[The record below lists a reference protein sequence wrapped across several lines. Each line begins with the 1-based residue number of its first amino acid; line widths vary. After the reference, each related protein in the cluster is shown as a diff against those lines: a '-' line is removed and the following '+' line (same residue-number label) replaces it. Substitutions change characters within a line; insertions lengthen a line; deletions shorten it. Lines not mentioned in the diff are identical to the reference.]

1 MFAQYNGYCYG
12 YISNRRNKEIIT
24 RQEYKVDSSFTK
36 DGNLYVKN
44 VQEADLS
51 DIYNVAIL
59 VSYDTNIPNTPKEWR
74 LICSKSTVSD
84 EGVLLIFAEGVLPE
98 WDIIDKNVCSKR
110 VPLSDLLDAKVVYTY
125 RKKDGTVFEQSV
137 TKETSIDVTELAMYV
152 DRYNQFNV

>member
-1 MFAQYNGYCYG
+1 MFAQYNGCFYG

-24 RQEYKVDSSFTK
+24 RQEHNVDSSFTK

-44 VQEADLS
+44 VQEVDLS

-59 VSYDTNIPNTPKEWR
+59 VFYDTNIPNTPKEWR
-74 LICSKSTVSD
+74 LICSKSTISD
-84 EGVLLIFAEGVLPE
+84 QGVLLIFAEGILPG

-125 RKKDGTVFEQSV
+125 RKKDGTLFEQSV
-137 TKETSIDVTELAMYV
+137 TEETSIDVTELAMYV

>member
-137 TKETSIDVTELAMYV
+137 TEETSIDVTELAMYV

>member
-1 MFAQYNGYCYG
+1 MFAQYNGCFYG

-24 RQEYKVDSSFTK
+24 RQEHKVDSSFTK

-44 VQEADLS
+44 VQEVDLS

-74 LICSKSTVSD
+74 LICSKLTISD
-84 EGVLLIFAEGVLPE
+84 QGVLLIFAEGVLPG

-125 RKKDGTVFEQSV
+125 RKKDGTLFEQSV
-137 TKETSIDVTELAMYV
+137 TEETSIDVTELAMYV